1 MQALYGHP
9 EAGAHWERHL
19 TAIIKDLGGEPMRSH
34 PSTFWFPTERLML
47 TVYVDDLLLGGP
59 ADAHDNFWRRLQERV
74 SLDPPEA
81 VSRFLRR
88 YHDFDKVYAPA
99 CDIRE
104 YFVPQTKI

>member
-1 MQALYGHP
+1 
-9 EAGAHWERHL
+9 
-19 TAIIKDLGGEPMRSH
+19 
-34 PSTFWFPTERLML
+34 ML